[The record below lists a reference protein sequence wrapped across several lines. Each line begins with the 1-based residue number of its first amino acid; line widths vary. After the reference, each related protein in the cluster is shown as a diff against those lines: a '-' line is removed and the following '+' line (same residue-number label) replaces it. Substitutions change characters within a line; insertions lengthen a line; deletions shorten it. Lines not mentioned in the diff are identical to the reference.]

1 MKKAALVDEVAA
13 QVGDLAAAEL
23 AVDAV
28 LRAIVGA
35 VAAGERVDL
44 GAFGVFERLERP
56 ARVVPD
62 PKTGQPVEHAE
73 SAVPRFRA
81 GAGFRTAVRAGSERR
96 VAAPAPT
103 KPVAPSVRRP
113 SDPVPVVQPPVT
125 AAARLAGAAAVRT
138 ATTGVVG
145 AAPVRAVLA
154 ARRAAAVAGDALA
167 PGTPRRRR
175 TDPPADEPAPVQ
187 PAAPSQ
193 RAEPGT
199 GASSAAGTGAER
211 PPVPGD

>member
-1 MKKAALVDEVAA
+1 MKKAALVDELAA

-23 AVDAV
+23 ALDTV

-62 PKTGQPVEHAE
+62 PKTGEPVEHAE

-81 GAGFRTAVRAGSERR
+81 GTAFRTAVRAGTGRR
-96 VAAPAPT
+96 TAAPSPT
-103 KPVAPSVRRP
+103 RPVAPSVRRP
-113 SDPVPVVQPPVT
+113 SEPGPAVQPPVT

-138 ATTGVVG
+138 AATGVVG
-145 AAPVRAVLA
+145 AAPARAVLA
-154 ARRAAAVAGDALA
+154 ARRAAAAAGDAPP

-175 TDPPADEPAPVQ
+175 TDPPADV
-187 PAAPSQ
+187 
-193 RAEPGT
+193 
-199 GASSAAGTGAER
+199 
-211 PPVPGD
+211 